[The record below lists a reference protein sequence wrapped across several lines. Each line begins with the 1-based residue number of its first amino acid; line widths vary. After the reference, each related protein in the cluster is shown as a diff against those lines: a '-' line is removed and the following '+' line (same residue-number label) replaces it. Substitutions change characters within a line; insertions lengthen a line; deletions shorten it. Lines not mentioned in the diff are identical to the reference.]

1 MFKLGIQIYSV
12 RDEYAQNPLSCFRQM
27 KQCGYDGAELFGSI
41 KTHPAEQLKAW
52 LEEAGLEICGYHTQ
66 VAEIREDIDAV
77 IAYNRTLG
85 NRFVIAPAPAGPMS
99 TAEEWVA
106 FSRELNGYKAA
117 FADAGFRFGF
127 HSHRNEVLPV
137 DDGSLPW
144 DIVAANTDDD
154 FILQIDMG
162 NTLSGGV
169 RPEGL
174 YKKYASR
181 GVTVHYKPYS
191 LETAYDAVIGSDDID
206 WNDIIA
212 TSKSTPV
219 CEWAIV
225 EHEKGILGDVAK
237 CAEALR
243 KMF

>member
-12 RDEYAQNPLSCFRQM
+12 RDEYAEDPLSCFRWM
-27 KQCGYDGAELFGSI
+27 KHIGYDGAELFGSI

-85 NRFVIAPAPAGPMS
+85 NRFVIVPAPAGPMS

-144 DIVAANTDDD
+144 DIV
-154 FILQIDMG
+154 
-162 NTLSGGV
+162 
-169 RPEGL
+169 E
-174 YKKYASR
+174 
-181 GVTVHYKPYS
+181 
-191 LETAYDAVIGSDDID
+191 IGR
-206 WNDIIA
+206 A
-212 TSKSTPV
+212 HV
-219 CEWAIV
+219 
-225 EHEKGILGDVAK
+225 
-237 CAEALR
+237 
-243 KMF
+243 

>member
-1 MFKLGIQIYSV
+1 MFKLGVQIYSV
-12 RDEYAQNPLSCFRQM
+12 RNEYAADTLSCFKQM
-27 KQCGYDGAELFGSI
+27 KAFGYDGAELFGSI
-41 KTHPAEQLKAW
+41 KTHPAEQIKAW
-52 LEEAGLEICGYHTQ
+52 LAEAGLEICGYHTQ

-85 NRFVIAPAPAGPMS
+85 NRFVIVPAPAGPMS
-99 TAEEWVA
+99 TAAEWHA
-106 FSRELNGYKAA
+106 FSRELNGYKNTFAA
-117 FADAGFRFGF
+117 AGFRFGF

-144 DIVAANTDDD
+144 DIVAADTDDD

-169 RPEGL
+169 RPEEL

-181 GVTVHYKPYS
+181 GITVHYKPYS
-191 LETAYDAVIGSDDID
+191 LETGFDAVIGTDDID
-206 WNDIIA
+206 WNGIIA
-212 TSKSTPV
+212 VTKSVPA

-225 EHEKGILGDVAK
+225 EHEKGVLSDVAK

-243 KMF
+243 KMI

>member
-85 NRFVIAPAPAGPMS
+85 NRFVIVPAPAGPMS

-117 FADAGFRFGF
+117 FADARLPLRLPFPPQRGAPRRRRQPAVG
-127 HSHRNEVLPV
+127 HRRRQHGRRLHPSNRY
-137 DDGSLPW
+137 GQHAQRRR
-144 DIVAANTDDD
+144 AA
-154 FILQIDMG
+154 
-162 NTLSGGV
+162 GG
-169 RPEGL
+169 
-174 YKKYASR
+174 
-181 GVTVHYKPYS
+181 
-191 LETAYDAVIGSDDID
+191 AV
-206 WNDIIA
+206 
-212 TSKSTPV
+212 
-219 CEWAIV
+219 
-225 EHEKGILGDVAK
+225 
-237 CAEALR
+237 
-243 KMF
+243 

>member
-85 NRFVIAPAPAGPMS
+85 NRFVIVPAPAGPMS

-154 FILQIDMG
+154 VILQIDMG

-169 RPEGL
+169 RPEVRLARRDRPLQALFAGDGIRRRHRLRRHRLERHHCHLQIDAGL
-174 YKKYASR
+174 RVGHRRA
-181 GVTVHYKPYS
+181 
-191 LETAYDAVIGSDDID
+191 
-206 WNDIIA
+206 
-212 TSKSTPV
+212 
-219 CEWAIV
+219 
-225 EHEKGILGDVAK
+225 
-237 CAEALR
+237 
-243 KMF
+243 